1 MAKKKQFTEMV
12 AVMVKPEMLKQL
24 KKLTNKMQTSNSEFI
39 RELLERELNNKNNK
53 TIIPG

>member
-24 KKLTNKMQTSNSEFI
+24 QKLTNKMQTSNSEFI
-39 RELLERELNNKNNK
+39 RDLLERELNDKNNE
-53 TIIPG
+53 TIVHG